1 MGLRHPA
8 DDGAARTVSEVVK
21 TAPHAAAPLKARR
34 FGLYAQ
40 HESIVLMRR
49 DCHVCRS
56 EGLSSRAQVVLSA
69 AGREVYATLY
79 QMDGDVLG
87 LDEAALSEEAWRQ
100 LAVAPGDPVVVRHAP
115 AIDSMSSVRRRIY
128 GARLDEA
135 AIRGVVQDVAA
146 GRYTPIHL
154 AAFLTATSVLPMD
167 DAETVALTR
176 AMVDVGDRLSW
187 PSDIVMDK
195 HCIGGLPGN
204 RTTPIVVA
212 ILAACGLVTP
222 KTSSR
227 AITSPAGTADT
238 METLAPVDLDLPA
251 MRRVVEAENGCVVW
265 GGAVKLSP
273 VDDIFIRVER
283 VLDVDTEGQLIASV
297 LSKKIAAG
305 STHVVLDIPVG
316 ATAKVRTRE
325 AAAKLAQRLV
335 EIAARFDLKALCV
348 QTDGEQPV
356 GVGIGPA
363 LEALDVLAVLQN
375 RPEAPQDLRQR
386 ACLLAGAALELAG
399 VAKAG
404 LGAEAAE
411 AVLADGR
418 AWARFERICE
428 AQGGMRTPPVAAQR
442 APIHA
447 TRSGRVI
454 LINNRQVATLA
465 KLAGAP
471 ERKAAGV
478 QMQVRLGTEVSAGQ
492 PLLTV
497 HAETAG
503 ELAYALDYAASH
515 GDMIEIEA

>member
-8 DDGAARTVSEVVK
+8 DDGAARAVSKVVK

-375 RPEAPQDLRQR
+375 RPEAPQDLRHR

-399 VAKAG
+399 QATAG
-404 LGAEAAE
+404 QGVLAAE
-411 AVLADGR
+411 AVIADGR
-418 AWARFERICE
+418 AWAKFQRICE

-515 GDMIEIEA
+515 GDMIDIEA